1 MLSTLRRTIFVT
13 GLAVGGFGAVIVT
26 GSGAAVAQEG
36 APPPP
41 HRRQTN
47 EQSPEG
53 GAGMP
58 GVDVDESE
66 AGGII
71 NWWSFDY
78 GSAAKDSTHKGWP
91 PPFGFALVNFA
102 IFLGIMSKLLWKPLQ
117 KMAAERSHGI
127 AKSLDSA
134 TELHKKAEAQLKTF
148 EAKVAGIDGEIETL
162 LASIRKEAELEK
174 ARIIATAEADA
185 RRLKE
190 DAERQ
195 IAAEIETARRELRRG
210 VIEAAIA
217 AAEAAVKQNIAADD
231 QRKMAERYVADVEA
245 QAKTSTSTGRPS

>member
-1 MLSTLRRTIFVT
+1 MLRSVRRTMLALGFVAT
-13 GLAVGGFGAVIVT
+13 VGA
-26 GSGAAVAQEG
+26 GSFSIAHAQEG
-36 APPPP
+36 APAP

-47 EQSPEG
+47 ERSPEG

-78 GSAAKDSTHKGWP
+78 GAAAKDPTHKGWP
-91 PPFGFALVNFA
+91 PPFGFALVNFV

-127 AKSLDSA
+127 AKALDSA
-134 TELHKKAEAQLKTF
+134 TELHKKAEEQLKIF
-148 EAKVAGIDGEIETL
+148 EAKVAGINGEIETL
-162 LASIRKEAELEK
+162 LASIRKEAEAEK
-174 ARIIATAEADA
+174 ARIIAMAEADA
-185 RRLKE
+185 KRLKA
-190 DAERQ
+190 DAEHQ
-195 IAAEIETARRELRRG
+195 IATEIESARRELRRG
-210 VIEAAIA
+210 VIEAAVA
-217 AAEAAVKQNIAADD
+217 AADAAVKKNIAADD

-245 QAKTSTSTGRPS
+245 QAQAQKSSPTGSPS

>member
-1 MLSTLRRTIFVT
+1 MLRSVRRTIVALGFCAT
-13 GLAVGGFGAVIVT
+13 VGAAGF
-26 GSGAAVAQEG
+26 AVAQEG
-36 APPPP
+36 APAP
-41 HRRQTN
+41 HRRH

-66 AGGII
+66 SSGRII

-78 GSAAKDSTHKGWP
+78 GAAATDPTHKGWP

-127 AKSLDSA
+127 AKALDSA
-134 TELHKKAEAQLKTF
+134 TELHKKAEEQLKTF
-148 EAKVAGIDGEIETL
+148 EAKVAGINGEIETL
-162 LASIRKEAELEK
+162 LAGIRKEAENEK
-174 ARIIATAEADA
+174 ARIIAAAEAYA
-185 RRLKE
+185 KRLKE
-190 DAERQ
+190 DAEHQ
-195 IAAEIETARRELRRG
+195 IATEIESARRELRRG
-210 VIEAAIA
+210 VIEAAVA
-217 AAEAAVKQNIAADD
+217 AADAAVKKNIAADD

-245 QAKTSTSTGRPS
+245 QAQPQKSPSTGRPS